1 MPDLPDYPESLLSRI
16 NLATSKPP
24 VSTNSQLKKL
34 LEDVRAFISA
44 STSPQLQS
52 NGQQQPSLSKK
63 RKLEDVNDQSPTLDQ
78 ADTIAD
84 VSFSIPQRK
93 KLKLSLGRNPEQGS
107 IKACNPS
114 TNETEFG
121 ITWRNIEHCVCVPVP
136 EKAQPQWNFCIFP
149 KEGGGG
155 DEQILFTIPGGNVKG
170 DTIHSD
176 TQFSPDE
183 SYKDVVMRMM
193 NQRLKRKISEPNE
206 KEFVS
211 QVAQAYRKGEK
222 AVHAKAFRGS
232 KDGYLF
238 FLSSGI
244 VWGFKKPL
252 AFFPFHAITSISYTS
267 VLQRTFNLNITTTTT
282 SSSSSKPPPSPNP
295 TDAVVVVVVEIE
307 FSMIDQADFAGIDAY
322 VRRHQLQ
329 DASMAEQRRA
339 KKLNVNG
346 VKGAAAA
353 ADDDDDDGAA
363 GGDDEEEEEEEG
375 ELQKAAREIQD
386 AEDEEE
392 EEDDENFDPGSEG
405 ESEGSGSSSGEE
417 EGGDDDDDDDGK
429 GRGGGL
435 AEEELGSEME
445 EDSES

>member
-1 MPDLPDYPESLLSRI
+1 MPDPPDYSESLLSRI

-52 NGQQQPSLSKK
+52 NGQQQPPLSKK
-63 RKLEDVNDQSPTLDQ
+63 RKLEHVNDQSPTLDQ

-149 KEGGGG
+149 KEGGG

-232 KDGYLF
+232 KDGKPIFHLKISFASIPRFHNCSGRCILDTLQFRHFLSSPFRLTSLGRETGYLF
-238 FLSSGI
+238 LLSSGI

-267 VLQRTFNLNITTTTT
+267 VLQRTFNLNITTSSSPF
-282 SSSSSKPPPSPNP
+282 SSSSSKPPSSPNT
-295 TDAVVVVVVEIE
+295 TDAEIE

-322 VRRHQLQ
+322 VRRHHLQ

-346 VKGAAAA
+346 IKGA
-353 ADDDDDDGAA
+353 ADDDDGGDGA
-363 GGDDEEEEEEEG
+363 
-375 ELQKAAREIQD
+375 
-386 AEDEEE
+386 
-392 EEDDENFDPGSEG
+392 
-405 ESEGSGSSSGEE
+405 
-417 EGGDDDDDDDGK
+417 
-429 GRGGGL
+429 
-435 AEEELGSEME
+435 
-445 EDSES
+445 

>member
-1 MPDLPDYPESLLSRI
+1 MPDPSDCPESLLSRI

-52 NGQQQPSLSKK
+52 NGQQQPPLSKK
-63 RKLEDVNDQSPTLDQ
+63 RKLEDVNDQSPTPDQ

-176 TQFSPDE
+176 MQFSPDE

-238 FLSSGI
+238 LLSSGI

-267 VLQRTFNLNITTTTT
+267 VLQRTFNLNIITTTTTTT
-282 SSSSSKPPPSPNP
+282 SSSSKPPSSPNP
-295 TDAVVVVVVEIE
+295 TDAVVVEIE

-322 VRRHQLQ
+322 VRRHHLH

-346 VKGAAAA
+346 VKGGAA
-353 ADDDDDDGAA
+353 ADDHDDGA
-363 GGDDEEEEEEEG
+363 GGDDGEEEEG
-375 ELQKAAREIQD
+375 ELQKAVREIQD

-417 EGGDDDDDDDGK
+417 EGVGDDNDDDGK

-435 AEEELGSEME
+435 AEEEQLGSEME
-445 EDSES
+445 EA